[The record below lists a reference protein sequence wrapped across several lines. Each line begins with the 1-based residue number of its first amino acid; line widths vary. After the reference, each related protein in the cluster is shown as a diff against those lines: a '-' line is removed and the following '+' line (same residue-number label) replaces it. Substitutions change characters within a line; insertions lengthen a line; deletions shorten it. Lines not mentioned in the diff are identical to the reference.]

1 MAIDFAKEGGLVP
14 AVVQDA
20 ATGMVLMVGY
30 MNEEAVRATLGTGI
44 VTFWSRS
51 RKKLWVKGESSGH
64 TLKLVELLTDCDRDA
79 LVARALPQGP
89 GVCHEGYASCF
100 FRKLG
105 SGDSEQTVLQK
116 SFDPAVVYG
125 GAQ

>member
-1 MAIDFAKEGGLVP
+1 MAIDFGKGDGLVP

-30 MNEEAVRATLGTGI
+30 MNEEAVRATLGTGV

-51 RKKLWVKGESSGH
+51 KRRLWVKGESSGH

-105 SGDSEQTVLQK
+105 TAGAEETVLQK
-116 SFDPAVVYG
+116 TFDPAAVYG
-125 GAQ
+125 GVQ

>member
-1 MAIDFAKEGGLVP
+1 MAIDFAKGDGLVP
-14 AVVQDA
+14 AVAQDA

-30 MNEEAVRATLGTGI
+30 MNDEALRATLGSGV

-51 RKKLWVKGESSGH
+51 KRRLWVKGESSGH

-79 LVARALPQGP
+79 IVARALPQGP

-100 FRKLG
+100 YTKLEKEG
-105 SGDSEQTVLQK
+105 AEQTVLQK
-116 SFDPAVVYG
+116 SFDPAAVYG

>member
-1 MAIDFAKEGGLVP
+1 MAIDFSKENGLVP

-20 ATGMVLMVGY
+20 ATGAVLMVGY
-30 MNEEAVRATLGTGI
+30 MNDEAVRATLGSGV

-51 RKKLWVKGESSGH
+51 KRRLWVKGESSGH

-79 LVARALPQGP
+79 VVARAVPQGP

-100 FRKLG
+100 FRRVGKQG
-105 SGDSEQTVLQK
+105 VEEIVLQK
-116 SFDPAVVYG
+116 SFDPAAVYG
-125 GAQ
+125 GAR

>member
-1 MAIDFAKEGGLVP
+1 MAVDFAKEGGLVP

-20 ATGMVLMVGY
+20 ATGAVLMVGY
-30 MNEEAVRATLGTGI
+30 MNDEALRATLGSGV

-51 RKKLWVKGESSGH
+51 KKRLWVKGESSGH

-79 LVARALPQGP
+79 VVARAIPQGP
-89 GVCHEGYASCF
+89 GVCHEGYATCF

-105 SGDSEQTVLQK
+105 RNDAEEIVREK
-116 SFDPAVVYG
+116 AFDPDAVYG
-125 GAQ
+125 SAR

>member
-1 MAIDFAKEGGLVP
+1 MAIDFAKADGLVP

-30 MNEEAVRATLGTGI
+30 MNDEALRATLGSGV

-51 RKKLWVKGESSGH
+51 KRRLWVKGESSGH

-79 LVARALPQGP
+79 IVARALPQGP

-100 FRKLG
+100 FTKLG
-105 SGDSEQTVLQK
+105 AEGAETTVLQK
-116 SFDPAVVYG
+116 SFDPAAVYG

>member
-1 MAIDFAKEGGLVP
+1 MAIDFSKETGLVP

-20 ATGMVLMVGY
+20 ATGAVLMVGY
-30 MNEEAVRATLGTGI
+30 MNDEAVRATLGSGV

-51 RKKLWVKGESSGH
+51 KRRLWVKGESSGH

-79 LVARALPQGP
+79 VVARAVPQGP

-105 SGDSEQTVLQK
+105 RNDAEEVVLEK
-116 SFDPAVVYG
+116 TFDPQAVYG
-125 GAQ
+125 GAR

>member
-1 MAIDFAKEGGLVP
+1 MTVDFAKADGLVP

-20 ATGMVLMVGY
+20 ATGTVLMLAY
-30 MNEEAVRATLGTGI
+30 MNEEAFQATLRTGV

-51 RKKLWVKGESSGH
+51 RRKLWIKGESSGH

-79 LVARALPQGP
+79 IVARAIPQGP

-105 SGDSEQTVLQK
+105 RNDAEDIVLEK
-116 SFDPAVVYG
+116 TFDPAAVYG

>member
-1 MAIDFAKEGGLVP
+1 MAIDFAKADGLVP

-20 ATGMVLMVGY
+20 GSGAVLMVGY
-30 MNEEAVRATLGTGI
+30 MNAEALRATLGTGV

-51 RKKLWVKGESSGH
+51 KRRLWVKGESSGH

-79 LVARALPQGP
+79 IVARALPQGP
-89 GVCHEGYASCF
+89 GVCHEGYATCF
-100 FRKLG
+100 FRRLAADG
-105 SGDSEQTVLQK
+105 SEAIACER
-116 SFDPAVVYG
+116 SFDPATVYG

>member
-30 MNEEAVRATLGTGI
+30 MNEEALRATLGTGV

-79 LVARALPQGP
+79 VVARALPQGP

-100 FRKLG
+100 FRKVEKDG
-105 SGDSEQTVLQK
+105 AEATVLQK

>member
-1 MAIDFAKEGGLVP
+1 MAIDFAKGDGLVP

-30 MNEEAVRATLGTGI
+30 MNDEALRATLGSGV

-51 RKKLWVKGESSGH
+51 KRRLWVKGESSGH

-79 LVARALPQGP
+79 IVARALPQGP

-100 FRKLG
+100 YTKLEKEG
-105 SGDSEQTVLQK
+105 SETTVLQK
-116 SFDPAVVYG
+116 SFDPAAVYG
-125 GAQ
+125 GAR